1 MGIITGVG
9 LLGAGII
16 GMITGAAGYV
26 AKQVG
31 TAVVDSITKKKP
43 KEIPEEVTETESENE
58 E

>member
-9 LLGAGII
+9 LLGATVM
-16 GMITGAAGYV
+16 GMITGAGGYV

-31 TAVVDSITKKKP
+31 TAVVDSLTKKP
-43 KEIPEEVTETESENE
+43 KEIPEEVVTETESENE